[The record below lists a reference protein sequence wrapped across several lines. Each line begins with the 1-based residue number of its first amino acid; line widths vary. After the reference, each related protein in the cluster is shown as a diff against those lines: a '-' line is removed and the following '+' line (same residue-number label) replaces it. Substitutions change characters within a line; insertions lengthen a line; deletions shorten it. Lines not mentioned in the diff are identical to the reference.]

1 LQEKRPAIDFRQP
14 PSKCLIIV
22 CSYLLEGIKNPC
34 VIFVCDRMNTG
45 YGNAIPA
52 WGRWWCLLGRRSSSA
67 SFMDGIRIRFV
78 PQDPFI

>member
-1 LQEKRPAIDFRQP
+1 MIPHTATPAPMAVTTVLSAVTLLVKNPMIVLKTDFSKSVFP

-45 YGNAIPA
+45 YGYAIPA
-52 WGRWWCLLGRRSSSA
+52 WGR
-67 SFMDGIRIRFV
+67 
-78 PQDPFI
+78 